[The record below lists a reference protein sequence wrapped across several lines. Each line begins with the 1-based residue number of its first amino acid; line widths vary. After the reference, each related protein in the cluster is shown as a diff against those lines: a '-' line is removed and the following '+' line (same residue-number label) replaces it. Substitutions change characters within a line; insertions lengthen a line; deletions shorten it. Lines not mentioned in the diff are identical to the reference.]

1 MSQYQV
7 DVAQLAQTATAVQ
20 QRSATIQGEV
30 AAMQRQ
36 LAGLQAVWKGAASA
50 AFAGVVVDWSATQ
63 QRVEQS
69 LAQIAQAMYAA
80 SQAYDQT
87 EQAASRLFAR
97 A

>member
-7 DVAQLAQTATAVQ
+7 DVAQLAQAATAVQ
-20 QRSATIQGEV
+20 QRSASIEAEV
-30 AAMQRQ
+30 AAMHRQ
-36 LAGLQAVWKGAASA
+36 LADLQGVWRGAAA
-50 AFAGVVVDWSATQ
+50 GAFGAVVADWSATQ

-69 LAQIAQAMYAA
+69 LAQIAQAMRVA
-80 SQAYDQT
+80 SQAYDEA

>member
-7 DVAQLAQTATAVQ
+7 DVALLAQTAAAVQ
-20 QRSATIQGEV
+20 QRLAAIQSDV

-36 LAGLQAVWKGAASA
+36 LNDLQTAWRGAAAA
-50 AFAGVVVDWSATQ
+50 AFAGVVADWTATQ

-69 LAQIAQAMYAA
+69 LAQIAQAMRVA
-80 SQAYDQT
+80 SDAYGQA

>member
-7 DVAQLAQTATAVQ
+7 DVAQLAQAATAVQ
-20 QRSATIQGEV
+20 QRSASIEAEV

-36 LAGLQAVWKGAASA
+36 LADLQAVWRGAAAA
-50 AFAGVVVDWSATQ
+50 AFAGVVADWSATQ

-69 LAQIAQAMYAA
+69 LGQIAQAMRVA
-80 SQAYDQT
+80 SQAYGEA

-97 A
+97 G